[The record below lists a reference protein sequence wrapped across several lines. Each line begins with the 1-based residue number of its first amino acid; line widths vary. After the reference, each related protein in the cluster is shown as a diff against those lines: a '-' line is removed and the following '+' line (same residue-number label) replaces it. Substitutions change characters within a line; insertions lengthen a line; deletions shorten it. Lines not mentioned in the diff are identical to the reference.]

1 MDYLLGITGWTLKPK
16 WVLAQTWKVLPQFS
30 AHVAPGSDAD
40 SHYSAFIKCE
50 DGTVITLERGE
61 FQDIKSEASWEIVGT
76 KGSLRLNMLYGKE
89 KEIYF
94 DDSDSRKGVI
104 SKIIWQGDEPSES
117 IHNAPQKDFAEAIL
131 GGRQPKTSLEQALV
145 MQKITDAI
153 YKSSEDGCA
162 VEIK

>member
-1 MDYLLGITGWTLKPK
+1 MGILGWSLKPK
-16 WVLAQTWKVLPQFS
+16 WVLAQTWKVAPQFS

-61 FQDIKSEASWEIVGT
+61 FTSLKSEYSWQIIGT
-76 KGSLRLNMLYGKE
+76 DGSLRMNMLWQDD

-94 DDSDSRKGVI
+94 DATDSQNGVVSKVIWKGTD
-104 SKIIWQGDEPSES
+104 KLEFTHD
-117 IHNAPQKDFAEAIL
+117 APVMDFAQAIL
-131 GGRQPKTSLEQALV
+131 ENRQPLTSLEQALV

-153 YKSSEDGCA
+153 YKSSEEGQC
-162 VEIK
+162 VEIII